1 MSSVIHRKGQRESK
15 VDART
20 IRDDE
25 IESAFVVPPGTFQSA
40 EPAEPDAAVEFTG
53 RNVVI
58 PDHYRVHVRDKLARL
73 ERFDPGIFRFDV
85 RLSHERNRR
94 LSKVCQQVE
103 LTAKGKGPVVRGQ
116 ASGENFYAALESA
129 VSKLESGLRR
139 VKDRRR
145 VSRGSR
151 TPISV
156 AAATEVGAPPLRGD
170 QLTETLTRPVADDVE
185 QTWDDGVTEHS
196 PGQIVRIKE
205 HKAPPMTVD
214 DALYEMEL
222 VGHDFF
228 LFHDKETDKPSVV
241 YRRHAFDYG
250 LIRLAETH

>member
-1 MSSVIHRKGQRESK
+1 
-15 VDART
+15 
-20 IRDDE
+20 
-25 IESAFVVPPGTFQSA
+25 
-40 EPAEPDAAVEFTG
+40 
-53 RNVVI
+53 
-58 PDHYRVHVRDKLARL
+58 
-73 ERFDPGIFRFDV
+73 
-85 RLSHERNRR
+85 
-94 LSKVCQQVE
+94 VCQQVE